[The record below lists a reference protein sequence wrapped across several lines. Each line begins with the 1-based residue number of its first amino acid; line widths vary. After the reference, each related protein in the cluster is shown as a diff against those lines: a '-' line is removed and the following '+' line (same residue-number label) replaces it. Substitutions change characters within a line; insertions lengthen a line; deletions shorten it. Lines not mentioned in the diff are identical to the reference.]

1 MFRRRGLRD
10 YVSRRPM
17 VSIQHIFGVDV
28 CLERQ
33 CMLRVIVAVYCCVRE
48 MSVIVRDT
56 ACMGRCPLYWSVD
69 VTDSEEHGP
78 PAWSVQFR
86 AWSASLVSSCYN
98 HYRTCPPDL
107 YFHVTA
113 IAENGPSNWCVHVM
127 ASGDH
132 GPPAWSVQLRAWS
145 ASFISMLRTVFC
157 MVRQLDVYMLLS
169 VSYMV
174 CQCWSVR
181 DS

>member
-1 MFRRRGLRD
+1 
-10 YVSRRPM
+10 M

-86 AWSASLVSSCYN
+86 AWSASFV
-98 HYRTCPPDL
+98 
-107 YFHVTA
+107 
-113 IAENGPSNWCVHVM
+113 
-127 ASGDH
+127 
-132 GPPAWSVQLRAWS
+132 
-145 ASFISMLRTVFC
+145 SMLQTVFC
-157 MVRQLDVYMLLS
+157 MVRQLDMYMLLS